1 MLDFYVLKKLKSGY
15 EQLSKNDSLDAQ
27 SFLFGFVSL
36 AVGTSKVPSPQTN

>member
-1 MLDFYVLKKLKSGY
+1 MLDSYLLKKLKSGC

-36 AVGTSKVPSPQTN
+36 AVGTSEVPSPQTN